1 MKTFKQFMEQLVPQY
16 TTPGPNYPKGLPF
29 IKTPFIKKKGLEIW
43 KFKSGAPRD
52 FVKKKSKGSNIA

>member
-1 MKTFKQFMEQLVPQY
+1 MEQLVPQY

-29 IKTPFIKKKGLEIW
+29 IKTPFIKNKGLEIW